1 MKKLWYEN
9 FRLTGAKIT
18 FPRQIQVQ
26 IEAKIKTGFR
36 PPNLRMPGIQEFAN
50 SLSKHNKVDKLY
62 HDVES
67 AYKALC
73 KAGILYTKG
82 KIGTFIS
89 PEALPN
95 ENATASPKQ
104 VAGFSFNKQQLPE
117 NTFITLGPYYPDHQV
132 LNLPKPSLLYE
143 ELHECSTECPAQTR
157 RIPDQNFHSL
167 IHREVR
173 SRCLNIQP
181 SHLAIIPGAGM
192 ALKMVLHTLL
202 RNADKVILSGK
213 CDSRVKELI
222 TSTGAEIIEISSDQ
236 QGIKMTEIETNCK
249 AARIKLV
256 YVEPAGQYPDMIYL
270 SPNRRDRLLQLSE
283 LYNFA
288 IIEHNEEH
296 GCYYS
301 APGRS
306 LFDKDE
312 KAKVIYISSLS
323 RHTPWLHNLGFVLA
337 PKNFIDH
344 IVIKSRY
351 LYETWD
357 IHFER
362 ALVKLLEKSIF
373 QSIIHK
379 VNHWLRSIQ
388 KKVKNLFKNM
398 QLTRYAVLSDTRAG
412 IFIFI
417 HFANDINALIPKL
430 IDSGFYDPPDQ
441 NPIPQHQITGLRISL
456 FLGSQTRFNNLF
468 KILKA
473 HFKNS

>member
-9 FRLTGAKIT
+9 FRLTGDKIT
-18 FPRQIQVQ
+18 FSRQIQVQ
-26 IEAKIKTGFR
+26 IEAKIKKGIG
-36 PPNLRMPGIQEFAN
+36 PHNLRMPGIRELAN

-89 PEALPN
+89 PEAFPD
-95 ENATASPKQ
+95 ENTTVPSKQ
-104 VAGFSFNKQQLPE
+104 VADFSFNKQQLPE

-132 LNLPKPSLLYE
+132 LDLPKPSLLYE
-143 ELHECSTECPAQTR
+143 ELHECSTEYPAQTNP
-157 RIPDQNFHSL
+157 IPDRDFHSL

-192 ALKMVLHTLL
+192 ALKIVLRSLL
-202 RNADKVILSGK
+202 KREDKVILSRK
-213 CDSRVKELI
+213 CNPRVKELI
-222 TSTGAEIIEISSDQ
+222 RSTGAEIIEINSDQ
-236 QGIKMTEIETNCK
+236 QGIKMTEIEANCK
-249 AARIKLV
+249 ATRIKLV

-270 SPNRRDRLLQLSE
+270 TPNRRNRLLQLSDRH
-283 LYNFA
+283 NFA
-288 IIEHNEEH
+288 IIEHDEEH

-301 APGRS
+301 TPGRS

-312 KAKVIYISSLS
+312 KAKVIYISSLN
-323 RHTPWLHNLGFVLA
+323 RHTPWLHKLGFVLA

-344 IVIKSRY
+344 ILIKSRY

-357 IHFER
+357 VHFER
-362 ALVKLLEKSIF
+362 ALIKLLEKGIF
-373 QSIIHK
+373 QGIIRK
-379 VNHWLRSIQ
+379 VNSWLSMIQ

-398 QLTRYAVLSDTRAG
+398 QLTKYAVLSDTKAG
-412 IFIFI
+412 IFLFI
-417 HFANDINALIPKL
+417 HFPNGINALIPKL
-430 IDSGFYDPPDQ
+430 IDSEFYDPPDQ
-441 NPIPQHQITGLRISL
+441 NLTPQHEITGLRISL
-456 FLGSQTRFNNLF
+456 YLGSQTRFSNLF

-473 HFKNS
+473 HFMKP

>member
-1 MKKLWYEN
+1 MEKLWYEN
-9 FRLTGAKIT
+9 FRLTGDKIT
-18 FPRQIQVQ
+18 FSRQIQVQ
-26 IEAKIKTGFR
+26 IEAKIKNGVR
-36 PPNLRMPGIQEFAN
+36 PPKLRMPGIQEFAN

-89 PEALPN
+89 PEALPD
-95 ENATASPKQ
+95 ENATSPAKQ
-104 VAGFSFNKQQLPE
+104 VANFGFNKQQLPE
-117 NTFITLGPYYPDHQV
+117 NNFITLGPYYPDHQV
-132 LNLPKPSLLYE
+132 FDLPKPALLYE
-143 ELHECSTECPAQTR
+143 ELHGCSTEYLSQTK
-157 RIPDQNFHSL
+157 RIPDPDFHSL
-167 IHREVR
+167 VHREVR

-192 ALKMVLHTLL
+192 ALKIVLHSLL
-202 RNADKVILSGK
+202 RRADKVILSCK
-213 CDSRVKELI
+213 CDSRLKELI

-236 QGIKMTEIETNCK
+236 QGIKMTQIEAHCK
-249 AARIKLV
+249 VTRIKLV

-270 SPNRRDRLLQLSE
+270 TPNRRNRLLQLSD
-283 LYNFA
+283 LHNFA

-301 APGRS
+301 TPGRS

-323 RHTPWLHNLGFVLA
+323 RHTPWLHKLGFVLA

-357 IHFER
+357 VHFER
-362 ALVKLLEKSIF
+362 ALIKLLENRIF
-373 QSIIHK
+373 QGIIHK
-379 VNHWLRSIQ
+379 VNYWLRSIQ

-398 QLTRYAVLSDTRAG
+398 QLTEHAVLSDNRAG
-412 IFIFI
+412 IFLFI

-441 NPIPQHQITGLRISL
+441 NPTPQHQITGLRISL
-456 FLGSQTRFNNLF
+456 YLGSQTRFSNLF

>member
-1 MKKLWYEN
+1 MEKLWYEN

-26 IEAKIKTGFR
+26 IETKIKNGFR
-36 PPNLRMPGIQEFAN
+36 PPNLRMPGIQELAN

-67 AYKALC
+67 AYKTLC

-89 PEALPN
+89 PEALPD
-95 ENATASPKQ
+95 ENATAPVKQ
-104 VAGFSFNKQQLPE
+104 AADFSFNKQQLPE

-132 LNLPKPSLLYE
+132 FSLPKPPLLYE
-143 ELHECSTECPAQTR
+143 ELHECFTEHLAQTR
-157 RIPDQNFHSL
+157 RMPAQNFHSL
-167 IHREVR
+167 VHREVR

-192 ALKMVLHTLL
+192 ALKIVLHSLL
-202 RNADKVILSGK
+202 RRADKVILSGK
-213 CDSRVKELI
+213 CNSRLKELI
-222 TSTGAEIIEISSDQ
+222 TSIGAEIIEISSDQ
-236 QGIKMTEIETNCK
+236 QGIRMTQVEAHCK
-249 AARIKLV
+249 VTHIKLV
-256 YVEPAGQYPDMIYL
+256 YVEPAGEYPDMIYL
-270 SPNRRDRLLQLSE
+270 TPNRRDRLLQLSE
-283 LYNFA
+283 RYKFA

-301 APGRS
+301 TPGRS

-323 RHTPWLHNLGFVLA
+323 RHTPWLHKLGFVLA

-344 IVIKSRY
+344 ILIKSRH

-357 IHFER
+357 VHFER
-362 ALVKLLEKSIF
+362 ALIKLLENGIF
-373 QSIIHK
+373 QGIIYK
-379 VNHWLRSIQ
+379 VNSWLRSIQ
-388 KKVKNLFKNM
+388 KKAKKLFQSM
-398 QLTRYAVLSDTRAG
+398 QLTKHAVLSHTKAG
-412 IFIFI
+412 IFLFI
-417 HFANDINALIPKL
+417 HFAHDINALIPKL

-441 NPIPQHQITGLRISL
+441 NLTPQHQITGLRISL
-456 FLGSQTRFNNLF
+456 YLGSQTRFSNLF